1 MGVAE
6 EVDLLERLRAGDEQ
20 AFVTLV
26 RSHHPS
32 LVRLASAYV
41 PNRAVAEE
49 VVQDAWLGVLRGI
62 EKFEGRS
69 TLKTWLYRIVVNR
82 ARTAG
87 VREHRE
93 TPADLSGPADPSER
107 FQPDGAWADPPV
119 PWTDRIEDRLTAA
132 ALHEQ
137 IHRCLAELPDAQRRV
152 VTLRDIDQLSPEETC
167 SVLGITEANQRVL
180 LHRGR
185 ARLRGLLDANLR
197 EG

>member
-1 MGVAE
+1 VTE

-41 PNRAVAEE
+41 PNQAVAEE
-49 VVQDAWLGVLRGI
+49 VVQEAWLGVVRGI

-69 TLKTWLYRIVVNR
+69 SIKTWLHRIVVNR

-93 TPADLSGPADPSER
+93 TPTDLGSADTGER
-107 FQPDGAWADPPV
+107 FQPDGAWAEPPV
-119 PWTDRIEDRLTAA
+119 PWTERIEDRLTAA
-132 ALHEQ
+132 ALHE
-137 IHRCLAELPDAQRRV
+137 RLRSCLDQLPDAQRQV
-152 VTLRDIDQLSPEETC
+152 VTLRDIDGLTPEEAC

-185 ARLRGLLDANLR
+185 ARLRGLLDAELR